1 MPRIR
6 TFIALDTGKAIR
18 DRLASLQG
26 TLAQSGAEVKW
37 VEKKNLHLTLL
48 FLGEVEDREL
58 IDVCRAVAD
67 VAGRHK
73 PIELCIERAG
83 CFPNPRRP
91 RVLWVGVGKGAQEV
105 CALHDDLEKPL
116 LELGC
121 YRREERQYTPHLTLG
136 RVKSERPM
144 DKLAAALQKEQ
155 GFSAGETVLREVH
168 VMSSHLTPQG
178 PEYTVMSRAK
188 LGAPS

>member
-26 TLAQSGAEVKW
+26 TLADTGAEVKW

-58 IDVCRAVAD
+58 VDVCRAVAD
-67 VAGRHK
+67 VAGQHK
-73 PIELCIERAG
+73 PFELSIEKAG

-91 RVLWVGVGKGAQEV
+91 RVLWVGVGKGTQEV

-121 YRREERQYTPHLTLG
+121 YRREERRYTPHLTLG

-144 DKLAAALQKEQ
+144 DRLAAALQKEQ
-155 GFSAGETVLREVH
+155 GFSAGETVLCEVH

-188 LGAPS
+188 LGTT